1 MLDDSFLNQL
11 GPVGMGAA
19 SLGNLFRRIDD
30 VAARDAVAATLTAKI
45 GYVDTAPF
53 YGFGL
58 SERRVG
64 DALRERPDVI
74 VSTKVGRLLR
84 PAPGADTSGARDGY
98 VTPMPFE
105 PVFDYS
111 YDGVM
116 RSYEAS
122 LQRLGRARID
132 ILYIHDIGR
141 ATHGANSDRHWQD
154 LFGQRGGYSALDELR
169 RTGAVRAIGL
179 GVNEWEVCVDAMQDG
194 QFDLFMLAG
203 RYTLL
208 DQSSLDSFMPAC
220 AAHGAKVVI
229 AGVYNS
235 GILATGSS
243 GTPIYDYVAASPE
256 IVERTGRIEAYCRA
270 AGISL
275 PAAALQFVLAHPMTV
290 SVVPGIASVRQ
301 VAQTMA
307 LLGERIPDSFWASLK
322 ADGLLRSDA
331 PTPVSSHR
339 GRHG

>member
-1 MLDDSFLNQL
+1 MIDQDFFDRL
-11 GPVGMGAA
+11 GPIGFGAA

-30 VAARDAVAATLTAKI
+30 RDAHDALAAGLAAGI

-64 DALRERPDVI
+64 DGLRERRDII

-84 PAPGADTSGARDGY
+84 PAPEADTSSVRDGY
-98 VTPMPFE
+98 ATPMPFE

-111 YDGVM
+111 YDGIM

-122 LQRLGRARID
+122 LQRLGLARID
-132 ILYIHDIGR
+132 ILYVHDIGR
-141 ATHGANSDRHWQD
+141 ATHGADNDRHWRD
-154 LFGQRGGYSALDELR
+154 LFSDRGGYAALDELR
-169 RTGAVRAIGL
+169 QSGAVRAIGL
-179 GVNEWEVCVDAMQDG
+179 GVNEWEVCVEAMREG
-194 QFDLFMLAG
+194 QFNLFMLAG

-208 DQSSLDSFMPAC
+208 DQSSLDTFMPAC

-235 GILATGSS
+235 GILAAGSA
-243 GTPIYDYVAASPE
+243 GMPLYDYVPATPE
-256 IVERTGRIEAYCRA
+256 IIARVCGIEAHCRD

-275 PAAALQFVLAHPMTV
+275 AAAALQFVYANPLTV
-290 SVVPGIASVRQ
+290 SVVPGIASARRI
-301 VAQTMA
+301 AQTIA
-307 LLGERIPDSFWASLK
+307 LFEEPIPGSFWAALK
-322 ADGLLRSDA
+322 ADGLLRDDA
-331 PTPVSSHR
+331 PTPLSHDK
-339 GRHG
+339 

>member
-1 MLDDSFLNQL
+1 MIDQRFLDQL
-11 GPVGMGAA
+11 GPIGFGAA
-19 SLGNLFRRIDD
+19 SLGNLFRRIDNRD
-30 VAARDAVAATLTAKI
+30 ARDAVDAALAAGF

-64 DALRERPDVI
+64 DALRERPDII

-84 PAPGADTSGARDGY
+84 PAPDADTSGVRDGY
-98 VTPMPFE
+98 ATPMPFE

-111 YDGVM
+111 YDGIM

-122 LQRLGRARID
+122 LQRLGLARID
-132 ILYIHDIGR
+132 ILYVHDIGR
-141 ATHGANSDRHWQD
+141 ATHGAGNDQHWRD
-154 LFGQRGGYSALDELR
+154 LFGDRGGYTALNELR
-169 RTGAVRAIGL
+169 RSGALRAIGL
-179 GVNEWEVCVDAMQDG
+179 GANEWEVCVEAMREG

-208 DQSSLDSFMPAC
+208 DQCSLDVFMPEC

-235 GILATGSS
+235 GILATGSA
-243 GTPIYDYVAASPE
+243 GTPLYDYVPAVPE
-256 IVERTGRIEAYCRA
+256 MVERVRRIEEHCRG

-275 PAAALQFVLAHPMTV
+275 AAAALQFVRAHPLTV
-290 SVVPGIASVRQ
+290 SVVPGIASARR
-301 VAQTMA
+301 VAQTMT
-307 LLGERIPDSFWASLK
+307 LLEELIPDSFWGALK
-322 ADGLLRSDA
+322 ADGLLRHDA
-331 PTPVSSHR
+331 PTPASEDHER
-339 GRHG
+339 